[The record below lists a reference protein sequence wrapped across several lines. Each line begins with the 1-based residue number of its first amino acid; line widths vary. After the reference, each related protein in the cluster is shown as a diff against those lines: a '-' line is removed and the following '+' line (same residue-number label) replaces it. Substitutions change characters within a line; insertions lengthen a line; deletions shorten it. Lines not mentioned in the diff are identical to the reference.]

1 MLIRRATSVFLA
13 SGALWLA
20 APRVSAG
27 QAAVR
32 STQTDSRWY
41 PWLGCWQSDTAGSAQ
56 AAASSPRSTT
66 CVVPVSGSSAV
77 DMLTILHGRVLTRDR
92 LDASGRPHAI
102 SGQGCDGFE
111 SVTWSSTGHRAY
123 LRADYTCVG
132 GTKGTSRT
140 LLALSPTGDWLHIA
154 EVQSGGGSIVSVDQR
169 RDVGPGSDVPAD
181 IARAAGRQRLAVA
194 TARAAAA
201 APITPEEI
209 IDALHNLDAAVVR
222 SWLAASDQRFD
233 FDQHQLLALARAG
246 APPSVMQTVMS
257 TPGRYQDSLRMGDR
271 SADAYLSTPLY
282 NPQMAAEAMMY
293 QQPMTTMYVCPPT
306 GCYAPAPYSA
316 YTGYNGYPYS
326 PYPLVYTAPIIV
338 THGFGRHEPFR
349 QPERPHEPVRP
360 GPVGIRPG
368 PVGRRP

>member
-1 MLIRRATSVFLA
+1 M
-13 SGALWLA
+13 
-20 APRVSAG
+20 
-27 QAAVR
+27 
-32 STQTDSRWY
+32 
-41 PWLGCWQSDTAGSAQ
+41 
-56 AAASSPRSTT
+56 
-66 CVVPVSGSSAV
+66 SGSSAV

-92 LDASGRPHAI
+92 LDASGRPHVI

-140 LLALSPTGDWLHIA
+140 VLALSPTGDWLNVA
-154 EVQSGGGSIVSVDQR
+154 EVQSGGGSIVSVDRR
-169 RDVGPGSDVPAD
+169 RDVGPGSDVPPD
-181 IARAAGRQRLAVA
+181 VARAAGRQQLAVT

-209 IDALHNLDAAVVR
+209 IDALHNLDAPVIR
-222 SWLAASDQRFD
+222 SWLAASDQRFV

-282 NPQMAAEAMMY
+282 NPQMAAEAMM
-293 QQPMTTMYVCPPT
+293 
-306 GCYAPAPYSA
+306 
-316 YTGYNGYPYS
+316 
-326 PYPLVYTAPIIV
+326 
-338 THGFGRHEPFR
+338 
-349 QPERPHEPVRP
+349 
-360 GPVGIRPG
+360 
-368 PVGRRP
+368 